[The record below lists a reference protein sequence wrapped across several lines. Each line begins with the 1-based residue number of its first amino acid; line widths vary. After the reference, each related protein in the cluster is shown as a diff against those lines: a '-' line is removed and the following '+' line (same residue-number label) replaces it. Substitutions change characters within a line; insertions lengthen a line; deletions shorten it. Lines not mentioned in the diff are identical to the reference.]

1 MLWTIRRKLSAISLL
16 ALVFLLAVGGTALV
30 GAQNASDSANRQR
43 ALASIAGRQLDGEYN
58 ENAVRA
64 DVWEAISTTKNSDI
78 KDIEAEFNSYAS
90 IWLGD
95 VDAVSKSTAPVALR
109 KQAAALEP
117 AIVSVTAQAK
127 AAIERAM
134 VNTSDARGL
143 AAIFDQTF
151 DPLDTSMKA
160 LTRKLDT
167 ESART
172 KTAADQ
178 SASLERSLLIGVLI
192 VAVVALFLLAKII
205 SRSIVKPL
213 DACVAGL
220 EQLAGRDLTATFGRA
235 SKDEIGRMVSALTSA
250 IGDIR
255 SALGEIVERS
265 QIVDSASHE
274 LSAVSQQLAASAE
287 ETASQARS
295 VSSAA
300 RTVNDNVSSVATGT
314 AQLSG
319 SMREV
324 ADSASDAATTARE
337 AAGLA
342 DRAELVLATL
352 RDASLQIGNTVTVIR
367 GVAEQTHLLA
377 LNATIEAARAGAS
390 GRGFA
395 VVAEEVKSLART
407 TSESTDQ
414 VADVVEAMQDSVRE
428 VVDVIARI
436 ATTVRGIDGNQSTI
450 AHAVEEQTLTAGTM
464 RNGVADAAE
473 GIRAIT
479 ANIDSVAES
488 AASTTEGVT
497 SAQRAA
503 DELAETAAQLAA
515 LAGGF
520 RY

>member
-1 MLWTIRRKLSAISLL
+1 VLWTIRRKLSAISLL
-16 ALVFLLAVGGTALV
+16 AVLFLLAVGGTGIV
-30 GAQNASDSANRQR
+30 GAQSASAAANRQR
-43 ALASIAGRQLDGEYN
+43 DLSAAVTYQLEGLNAELGVRGDNFEAIA
-58 ENAVRA
+58 VVHVA
-64 DVWEAISTTKNSDI
+64 DVQAVI
-78 KDIEAEFNSYAS
+78 AEFNDFAAQWRSAQAS
-90 IWLGD
+90 VASSKLPAALLPAAKELQTEAASVIALGSKTVNAALGNND
-95 VDAVSKSTAPVALR
+95 VARAAAATFDKAFAGVSAKMNAFTTRL
-109 KQAAALEP
+109 QAAA
-117 AIVSVTAQAK
+117 ASTK
-127 AAIERAM
+127 AAADRAAA
-134 VNTSDARGL
+134 VELWVL
-143 AAIFDQTF
+143 AT
-151 DPLDTSMKA
+151 
-160 LTRKLDT
+160 
-167 ESART
+167 
-172 KTAADQ
+172 
-178 SASLERSLLIGVLI
+178 VLGT
-192 VAVVALFLLAKII
+192 AVVVLVLLARLI
-205 SRSIVKPL
+205 SRSIVRPL
-213 DACVAGL
+213 DSCVAGL
-220 EQLAGRDLTATFGRA
+220 EQVAKRDLTATFGR
-235 SKDEIGRMVSALTSA
+235 SGRDEVGRMVSALTSA

-255 SALGEIVERS
+255 GALGEIAERS

-300 RTVNDNVSSVATGT
+300 RTVNDNVTSVATGT

-324 ADSASDAATTARE
+324 ADSASDAAATARE

-342 DRAELVLATL
+342 DRAELVLSTL
-352 RDASLQIGNTVTVIR
+352 RDSSLQIGTTVTVIR
-367 GVAEQTHLLA
+367 AVAEQTHLLA

-407 TSESTDQ
+407 TSESTDA
-414 VADVVEAMQDSVRE
+414 VADVVKTMQASVRE

-436 ATTVRGIDGNQSTI
+436 ASTVRGIDGNQSTI

-464 RNGVADAAE
+464 RNGVAEAAD

-503 DELAETAAQLAA
+503 DELAQTAAQLAT